1 MDFAAHEMSVNNPS
15 LEERGSL
22 MVLKPCNEMSGP
34 FEYIQQMKNMES
46 RGKERQTS
54 SNLAPKGLS
63 RAQPSMPIS
72 YLKKKKKKNPQNL
85 FFPVCFPFEQLRVF
99 PKGSNFSLIL

>member
-1 MDFAAHEMSVNNPS
+1 MNNPS
-15 LEERGSL
+15 LEARGSL
-22 MVLKPCNEMSGP
+22 MFLKPCNEMSGP

-54 SNLAPKGLS
+54 SNLAPKGLL

-72 YLKKKKKKNPQNL
+72 YLKKKKQNKTKL
-85 FFPVCFPFEQLRVF
+85 IFPCLLPL
-99 PKGSNFSLIL
+99 